1 MSLPSGS
8 GKSPGHGTG
17 DAREAIAVKISAYR
31 PGPGMMVSAAFI
43 GPGTVTA
50 CTLAGANFGFA
61 LIWALAFATITTV
74 ILQGF
79 AVRIALVSRMG
90 LAEAM
95 LASVSSPQ
103 IKILAAGLLI
113 AALLLGNA
121 AYEAGNISGAV
132 LGIEALTGAD
142 IAPHKPAVIITIA
155 LIAGGLLL
163 MSRPRW
169 VERVLV
175 TLVLLMSSAFFAAFL
190 LTRPDITAIFSGFDP
205 QIPEGGLLTAIA
217 LIGTTIVPYNLFLHA
232 ASARVR
238 WDSVDGLPEAQSDN
252 IVSIS
257 IGGLISITI
266 LATAAGSLFGAGSE
280 IANAADM
287 ARQLDPVFGEL
298 ASLTLGLGL
307 FAAGLTSAITA
318 PLATGYIMQEIFGK
332 SETSGARLPYILG
345 IGTVL
350 LSGTFGALL
359 NYRPV
364 EIIFVAQIAN
374 GLLLPIIAAFLLY
387 LANNR
392 DILRDHVNDS
402 KANLAGIAI
411 LLITGLLGVRL
422 VSRAL
427 GIWP

>member
-1 MSLPSGS
+1 MRL
-8 GKSPGHGTG
+8 
-17 DAREAIAVKISAYR
+17 SAYR

-61 LIWALAFATITTV
+61 LIWALVFATITTV

-95 LASVSSPQ
+95 LASVSSPLV
-103 IKILAAGLLI
+103 KILAAGLLI

-121 AYEAGNISGAV
+121 AYEAGNIAGAV
-132 LGIEALTGAD
+132 LGIEALTGTD
-142 IAPHKPAVIITIA
+142 IAAHKSAVIIAIA
-155 LIAGGLLL
+155 LIAAGLLL
-163 MSRPRW
+163 MSRPQW

-175 TLVLLMSSAFFAAFL
+175 TLVLLMSGAFLAAFL
-190 LTRPDITAIFSGFDP
+190 LTRPDFPAIFSGFVP
-205 QIPEGGLLTAIA
+205 QIPEAGLLTAIA

-238 WDSVDGLPEAQSDN
+238 WKSVDGLPDAQTDSL
-252 IVSIS
+252 VSIS

-266 LATAAGSLFGAGSE
+266 LATAAGSLFGSGSE

-287 ARQLDPVFGEL
+287 ARQLDPVFGNL

-332 SETSGARLPYILG
+332 SFASGSRLPFLLG
-345 IGTVL
+345 VAAVL
-350 LSGTFGALL
+350 LSGTVGALL

-392 DILRDHVNDS
+392 DILRDHVNGRT
-402 KANLAGIAI
+402 ANMAGIAI
-411 LLITGLLGVRL
+411 LLVTGLLGVRL
-422 VSRAL
+422 VTRAL